1 MAGVHRSTEEITE
14 LLEGWLEA
22 DFSFRK
28 VGPTAD
34 KIAALSTT
42 EQDFILD
49 WTRRVASS
57 NLEVAWQFARRAPA
71 LIGNMDRRLMEAWVL
86 GACDVYDRQGLRH
99 ALAVMEEAD
108 HFAERQLEMT
118 AGVLFE
124 DVAGVLGNF
133 VRGLSGRKLAME
145 QARHIHTDT
154 EKIYLP
160 GVLARFPAVEDN
172 FKLAKAMVA
181 LLWAQIRFGTF
192 RATKSF
198 AGPPQERLGPLGGL
212 DSPVDWTG
220 GADTL
225 AAACAG
231 FPDPAR
237 ALAQLHGLET
247 LRLTACIARELPGL
261 HRDMERLR
269 RERGEA
275 LPAGWARFAA
285 RLAEPEADIED
296 SLELLGEA
304 YHQADFTPWCY
315 QGELKPE
322 AVAATFA
329 ARREKEKARLRVKLG
344 ELLDEHSKHRASDAD
359 NTGTEAQPR
368 FEAEITDA
376 EGRLDM
382 ELTLDGLPVAPPE
395 DVKQLMASVYLDFG
409 EIPPEYLVP
418 AGEGEY
424 DASLLGEQRADPDA
438 VWQGTYHEEGATFY
452 SEWDMGRQ
460 HYRKNWCVMRE
471 KDVAPVFDGFHRE
484 TVDKHAGLVKHLR
497 KAFEAMRDENRLLKR
512 QAYGD
517 DVDIDAL
524 VEAIADARDGSEMS
538 DRLFV
543 RLHRAERNIAVAFMV
558 DMSGSTRGWINEAER
573 EALVLLCE
581 ALERLGDRYAIYGF
595 SGITRKRCELYRIKT
610 FDEPYS
616 DAVKARISGIRP
628 QEYTRMGFAIR
639 HLTELL
645 KGVEART
652 KVLVTLSDGRPD
664 DYFDG
669 YRGQYGIEDTRMALL
684 EARRAGV
691 HPFCITIDR
700 EARDYLPHM
709 YGAARYII
717 LDDVNDLPFKV
728 SDIYRRLTG

>member
-1 MAGVHRSTEEITE
+1 VAAALRSAAEITE

-28 VGPTAD
+28 VGPTAE
-34 KIAALSTT
+34 KLAALPVAD
-42 EQDFILD
+42 QDFILD
-49 WTRRVASS
+49 WVKRVASS

-71 LIGNMDRRLMEAWVL
+71 LIGGMDRRLMEAWVL
-86 GACDVYDRQGLRH
+86 GACDVYDRLGLRH
-99 ALAVMEEAD
+99 ALTVMEEAD

-118 AGVLFE
+118 AGVLFD

-145 QARHIHTDT
+145 QAKHIHTDT
-154 EKIYLP
+154 EKIFLP
-160 GVLARFPAVEDN
+160 GVLARFPTVADN

-181 LLWAQIRFGTF
+181 LLWAQTRFGTF
-192 RATKSF
+192 RADLT
-198 AGPPQERLGPLGGL
+198 
-212 DSPVDWTG
+212 
-220 GADTL
+220 
-225 AAACAG
+225 AACAG
-231 FPDPAR
+231 FPDPER
-237 ALAQLHGLET
+237 ALKQLHALET
-247 LRLTACIARELPGL
+247 LRLNACIARELPGL
-261 HRDMERLR
+261 HRDMEHLKKELGEELPTGWERFSERL
-269 RERGEA
+269 GQ
-275 LPAGWARFAA
+275 
-285 RLAEPEADIED
+285 PEADIED
-296 SLELLGEA
+296 SLTLLGDA
-304 YHQADFTPWCY
+304 YQLPDFAPWCY

-322 AVAATFA
+322 AVAAAFA

-344 ELLDEHSKHRASDAD
+344 ELLDEHTKHRKPDASNPEEPGEKA
-359 NTGTEAQPR
+359 
-368 FEAEITDA
+368 FEAEVNDE

-382 ELTLDGLPVAPPE
+382 ELTLDGLPIAPPE
-395 DVKQLMASVYLDFG
+395 DVKQLMASIYLDFG
-409 EIPPEYLVP
+409 DIPPEYLVP
-418 AGEGEY
+418 AGDGEY
-424 DASLLGEQRADPDA
+424 DASLLGDQHADPDA
-438 VWQGTYHEEGATFY
+438 VWQGTYHEEGAKFY

-471 KDVAPVFDGFHRE
+471 KDVVPVYDDFHRV
-484 TVDKHAGLVKHLR
+484 TLDKHAGLVKHLR

-512 QAYGD
+512 QSWGD

-543 RLHRAERNIAVAFMV
+543 RQRRTERNIAVAFMV
-558 DMSGSTRGWINEAER
+558 DMSGSTKGWINEAER

-595 SGITRKRCELYRIKT
+595 SGITRKRCELFRIKT
-610 FDEPYS
+610 FDEPYN
-616 DAVKARISGIRP
+616 DEVKARISGIRA

-639 HLTELL
+639 HLTDLL

-664 DYFDG
+664 DYFDV
-669 YRGQYGIEDTRMALL
+669 YRGQYGIEDTRMALI

-717 LDDVNDLPFKV
+717 LDDVKDLPFKV
-728 SDIYRRLTG
+728 SDIYRRLTS